1 MSCHTVDSTSISLRA
16 YHIGRMLVWNN
27 SKKQKNMIEVIMISF
42 QRPVHPSGGKKLM

>member
-1 MSCHTVDSTSISLRA
+1 MSCQAVDSTGISHSA

-42 QRPVHPSGGKKLM
+42 Q